1 MLKQDIIKA
10 RKELA
15 VKEALDKGHIFER
28 TYKTIREALYL
39 MVDRRQHELMKN
51 NISIKIPEYTICR
64 LESLGITVRDYAF
77 KVLFRLER
85 L

>member
-10 RKELA
+10 REELT
-15 VKEALDKGHIFER
+15 VKEARYKGCVFER
-28 TYKTIREALYL
+28 TYKTIREALTD
-39 MVDRRQHELMKN
+39 MVNGQREVMKN

-77 KVLFRLER
+77 KVLFCLER